1 MELFEIRFRPLVCK
15 CVYSHG
21 DNMNFKKFSFGVIHR
36 YSTLRDAG
44 PTYPG
49 TSRSTST
56 AVHCTSTKFSM
67 YNLQLRAPPLVRVSR
82 RHLLKKTVS
91 TAVPTAVA
99 MYHLV
104 GTRVLNL
111 VLQVLLYRGAG
122 SVLGIRG
129 SGPLFLNYTVY

>member
-56 AVHCTSTKFSM
+56 AVLNVLVLIFILVLVTHYSCSM

-104 GTRVLNL
+104 GTKLST
-111 VLQVLLYRGAG
+111 G
-122 SVLGIRG
+122 SKPRRRQ
-129 SGPLFLNYTVY
+129 